1 MTFEE
6 MYKRA
11 QFKEDLKIFAEITA
25 IIGIILI
32 VLFLLIITINIIVIR
47 RRMKKTINLL
57 TYEMKSQNILLSEIR
72 DQTKQQPPQPPKNWN
87 NRQM

>member
-32 VLFLLIITINIIVIR
+32 ILFLLIITINIIVIR

-57 TYEMKSQNILLSEIR
+57 TNELKSQNILLSEIR
-72 DQTKQQPPQPPKNWN
+72 DQNKQQTLPPHNYN
-87 NRQM
+87 NIQ

>member
-72 DQTKQQPPQPPKNWN
+72 DQTKQQPPQPPQNWN
-87 NRQM
+87 NRKM

>member
-6 MYKRA
+6 MYERA
-11 QFKEDLKIFAEITA
+11 QFKEDLKIFTEITA

-72 DQTKQQPPQPPKNWN
+72 DQTKQQPPQNWN